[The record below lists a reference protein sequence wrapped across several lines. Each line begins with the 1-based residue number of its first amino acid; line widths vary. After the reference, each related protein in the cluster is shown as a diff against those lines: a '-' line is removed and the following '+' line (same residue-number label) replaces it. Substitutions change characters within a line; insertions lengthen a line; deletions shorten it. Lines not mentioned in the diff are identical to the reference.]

1 MRMMMISMSSVTL
14 VVLDAVQERWFSYCD
29 HQNPLS
35 CSTACPGL
43 PVHAVRPL
51 SSFSSEFLT
60 LKVLLL
66 DTVQKA
72 WAMVPNVPAGVC
84 GQLGQ
89 TCYSTQ
95 KRGCLSCL
103 EPRGSNQCWFPSTN
117 VTPLSSQ
124 PEKVKTLPKYP
135 QGGETEAR
143 SLGHLVSISPK
154 AGKRQ
159 ACGGEATEQSR
170 SCARP
175 RETQA
180 CAL

>member
-60 LKVLLL
+60 LEVLLL

-72 WAMVPNVPAGVC
+72 CPTCPLESVDSWGKPVTAHRSVAVCHVWSQEEVTNAGSPAQMSHHSRPSLRRSKPCPN
-84 GQLGQ
+84 
-89 TCYSTQ
+89 
-95 KRGCLSCL
+95 
-103 EPRGSNQCWFPSTN
+103 
-117 VTPLSSQ
+117 TPKEGRLR
-124 PEKVKTLPKYP
+124 P
-135 QGGETEAR
+135 
-143 SLGHLVSISPK
+143 GH
-154 AGKRQ
+154 
-159 ACGGEATEQSR
+159 
-170 SCARP
+170 
-175 RETQA
+175 
-180 CAL
+180 